1 MRISVLLY
9 SLLTFGS
16 AFLPTRVRDVKRRKA
31 TAFGMC
37 VQSEPE
43 LTMEVQSS
51 SPRSWMTRRARQASI
66 PLFLV
71 SLGIIFDGKVALA
84 DAEELKRT
92 KANAEF
98 AQRLQDTRDLNSG
111 FLLKSAHLC
120 HSSFPFLSII

>member
-1 MRISVLLY
+1 
-9 SLLTFGS
+9 
-16 AFLPTRVRDVKRRKA
+16 
-31 TAFGMC
+31 
-37 VQSEPE
+37 
-43 LTMEVQSS
+43 MEVQSL

-111 FLLKSAHLC
+111 FLLNCAHLC
-120 HSSFPFLSII
+120 HSSFPFLSIV